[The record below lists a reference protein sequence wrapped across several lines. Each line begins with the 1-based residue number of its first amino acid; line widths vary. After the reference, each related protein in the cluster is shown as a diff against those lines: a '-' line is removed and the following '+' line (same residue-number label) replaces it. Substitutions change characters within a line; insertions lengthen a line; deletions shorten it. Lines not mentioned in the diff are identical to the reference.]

1 MSGKNLFLV
10 CLGLFL
16 GALVL
21 VPVNAVS
28 NNESERGSVNSSYT
42 SEKEVSPDTA
52 EVSIAV
58 KTEDSHSLSTAIAK
72 NKEISDK
79 VYSYLKG
86 VINTSNGDYLKTS
99 NFSASPEYIYSNGK
113 RTFEKYQVSNNIIVH
128 TKDISKISDMID
140 KSLAMGATNVDSLN
154 FSLSDKDEV
163 CSNLLKEATAK
174 AKSRAELVA
183 NAAGSS
189 ITGIRNLSTSCS
201 ENRSYARPM
210 FYANKMATMDAA
222 EAAGSAPNIEAG
234 VIKVYATVNADFFL
248 K

>member
-10 CLGLFL
+10 CLGLFI
-16 GALVL
+16 GALIL

-28 NNESERGSVNSSYT
+28 NSESERGSVNASYT

-58 KTEDSHSLSTAIAK
+58 KTENSRSLSTAIAQ
-72 NKEISDK
+72 NKEISDR

-86 VINTSNGDYLKTS
+86 VINTANGDYLKTS
-99 NFSASPEYIYSNGK
+99 NFSASPEYTYNSGK
-113 RTFEKYQVSNNIIVH
+113 RSFDKYQVSNNIIVH

-140 KSLAMGATNVDSLN
+140 KSLALGATNVDSLN
-154 FSLSDKDEV
+154 FSLSDKDTV
-163 CSNLLKEATAK
+163 CSNMLKEATSK

-183 NAAGSS
+183 GAAGSS
-189 ITGIRNLSTSCS
+189 ITGIKSLTTSCS

-210 FYANKMATMDAA
+210 YYANKMATMEASDAVGA
-222 EAAGSAPNIEAG
+222 SPNIEAG